1 MSVVDSALAPEAI
14 LLVATHCPHCES
26 VLLHMSQL
34 VKNGECSQLTVH
46 NLDQQPEVAQ
56 RYPVRSVPWVRIGSY
71 ELSGA
76 QTYDALL
83 QRVQW
88 VKEQRKVEGEFD
100 YLLSEAQADKVLSRI
115 YESPEQMQA
124 IMNLLGDS
132 ATVLSTRIGI
142 GVVVE
147 EFAGTALLQ
156 GYIPQLSE
164 LTQHKDARIRADA
177 CHYLGLTESPLAI
190 GPLENCQNDADLEV
204 REVVADSLEVLRE
217 IQIN

>member
-1 MSVVDSALAPEAI
+1 MNEVVASPDAV
-14 LLVATHCPHCES
+14 LLVGTHCPHCES
-26 VLLHMSQL
+26 VLQHASKL
-34 VKNGECSQLTVH
+34 VKNGDFSHLSVH
-46 NLDQQPEVAQ
+46 NVDQEPDIIQ
-56 RYPVRSVPWVRIGSY
+56 RYQVRSVPWIRIGSY
-71 ELSGA
+71 ELTGA

-88 VKEQRKVEGEFD
+88 VKEQRKIEGEFD
-100 YLLSEAQADKVLSRI
+100 YLLSEAQADKVLSRLH
-115 YESPEQMQA
+115 ETPEQMQA

-156 GYIPQLSE
+156 EYIPQLSE
-164 LTQHKDARIRADA
+164 LSQHKDARIRADA

-190 GPLENCQNDADLEV
+190 EPLENCQNDADPEV
-204 REVVADSLEVLRE
+204 QDVVVDSLEALRE
-217 IQIN
+217 IQKN